1 MERYCHY
8 DLSAVSACEYCL
20 SHFIRFSVYTQPIIF
35 YLVSSSNLQVRLCKD
50 RTTDNLFAIKII
62 SKEMLKKRKSG
73 NTTETYF
80 EDIRREIAIMK
91 KLLHPNVL
99 RLYEVLDD
107 PNVSRVGSDRPQIT
121 DFSAISDD
129 FPLLVFSPMCN
140 RSTRCT

>member
-1 MERYCHY
+1 M
-8 DLSAVSACEYCL
+8 LL
-20 SHFIRFSVYTQPIIF
+20 IIF
-35 YLVSSSNLQVRLCKD
+35 YFATSSKFQVRLCKD

-107 PNVSRVGSDRPQIT
+107 PNVSRID
-121 DFSAISDD
+121 
-129 FPLLVFSPMCN
+129 
-140 RSTRCT
+140 

>member
-1 MERYCHY
+1 MFAFQSSLHI
-8 DLSAVSACEYCL
+8 LSLIVL
-20 SHFIRFSVYTQPIIF
+20 DFIILPLLPHHLTNNMHQYYIIF
-35 YLVSSSNLQVRLCKD
+35 SQVRLCKD

-107 PNVSRVGSDRPQIT
+107 PNVRTDTFIICLYQCGSCY
-121 DFSAISDD
+121 
-129 FPLLVFSPMCN
+129 LLLYKSSFT
-140 RSTRCT
+140 STSSSL

>member
-1 MERYCHY
+1 M
-8 DLSAVSACEYCL
+8 
-20 SHFIRFSVYTQPIIF
+20 
-35 YLVSSSNLQVRLCKD
+35 RLCKD

-107 PNVSRVGSDRPQIT
+107 PNVSTSDTCDLFMLHIF
-121 DFSAISDD
+121 FSS
-129 FPLLVFSPMCN
+129 LS
-140 RSTRCT
+140 RCTEQFSNLNDIQTL

>member
-1 MERYCHY
+1 
-8 DLSAVSACEYCL
+8 
-20 SHFIRFSVYTQPIIF
+20 
-35 YLVSSSNLQVRLCKD
+35 VRLCKD

-107 PNVSRVGSDRPQIT
+107 PNVSRIGSEQPQIT
-121 DFSAISDD
+121 KIVVNAILND
-129 FPLLVFSPMCN
+129 FPTLIFSLVCN